1 MGNYKIESKAERR
14 MKSRNKSQL
23 RRALLLYVA
32 PPALLVVAIVLV
44 VFLYIQ
50 FHQPVELDVTS
61 QGFGR
66 NTVEIT
72 EGETIH
78 FVNRSGVVQVLCLGQ
93 DKTCDT
99 RAIAPTLLKQPGLRL
114 APGAS
119 ISVPFELYGTYN
131 VTILTTTTGDN
142 LTITV
147 DAGG

>member
-1 MGNYKIESKAERR
+1 MGSYKIESKAEHR
-14 MKSRNKSQL
+14 MKSRNQSRL

-32 PPALLVVAIVLV
+32 PPVLLVIAIVLV

-78 FVNRSGVVQVLCLGQ
+78 FVNRSGVVQVLCCASLPAHPSASLSSY
-93 DKTCDT
+93 T
-99 RAIAPTLLKQPGLRL
+99 AP
-114 APGAS
+114 
-119 ISVPFELYGTYN
+119 
-131 VTILTTTTGDN
+131 
-142 LTITV
+142 ITSRS
-147 DAGG
+147 

>member
-1 MGNYKIESKAERR
+1 M
-14 MKSRNKSQL
+14 MSRKQSRL
-23 RRALLLYVA
+23 RRVLLLYVA
-32 PPALLVVAIVLV
+32 PPVLLVAAIVLV

-61 QGFGR
+61 QGFVR

-99 RAIAPTLLKQPGLRL
+99 SALAPTLLKNPGLHL

-119 ISVPFELYGTYN
+119 ISIPFELYGIYN

>member
-1 MGNYKIESKAERR
+1 
-14 MKSRNKSQL
+14 MKNTRL
-23 RRALLLYVA
+23 RRKLLLYVA
-32 PPALLVVAIVLV
+32 PPVMLVAAIVLV

-50 FHQPVELDVTS
+50 FHQPVMLDVTS
-61 QGFGR
+61 QGFAQ

-78 FVNRSGVVQVLCLGQ
+78 FVNQSSAIQVLCLGQ

-99 RAIAPTLLKQPGLRL
+99 SALAPTTLKNPGFRL

-119 ISVPFELYGTYN
+119 INVLFDLYGIYN
-131 VTILTTTTGDN
+131 VTITTSTAGTN
-142 LTITV
+142 LTVTV

>member
-1 MGNYKIESKAERR
+1 MNDRNR
-14 MKSRNKSQL
+14 SRL
-23 RRALLLYVA
+23 RRTLLLYVA
-32 PPALLVVAIVLV
+32 PPILLVVAIVLV

-50 FHQPVELDVTS
+50 FHAPVELDVTS
-61 QGFGR
+61 QGFAR

-78 FVNRSGVVQVLCLGQ
+78 FVNRSDAVQVLCLGA

-99 RAIAPTLLKQPGLRL
+99 SALAPKLLKEPGLRL
-114 APGAS
+114 APGANV
-119 ISVPFELYGTYN
+119 SVLFELYGTYN
-131 VTILTTTTGDN
+131 VTILTTSTADN